1 MNLRRAWCA
10 AGLWAL
16 ALGTVSW
23 AQTPDAQLTRTKVR
37 IGAEDDW
44 RPYAFVQAGQ
54 PAGFAVDLVRAAW
67 DAAGVDVELVPLP
80 YARCM
85 REVESGK
92 LAGCFD
98 TLRDAR
104 TEDKY
109 RWHKYHLFRARIGIY
124 GRTDGPSVTM
134 NVQSLRG
141 KRVGVTNGYDY
152 GTAFD
157 GDAAMVRDVAVSDL
171 TSLRKL
177 VAGRV
182 DYALVFDRV
191 AAEIAANQP
200 TLAQGFRLRGVLL
213 EPSLYLSFS
222 KKYPGVE
229 PLIARFDAGLDR
241 IRKNGEYARI
251 EARWR

>member
-1 MNLRRAWCA
+1 MPADRPA
-10 AGLWAL
+10 A
-16 ALGTVSW
+16 S
-23 AQTPDAQLTRTKVR
+23 KVR

-44 RPYAFVQAGQ
+44 RPYAYVQAGQ

-67 DAAGVDVELVPLP
+67 EAAGVEVELVPLP

-92 LAGCFD
+92 LAACFD

-109 RWHKYHLFRARIGIY
+109 LWHKSPLFRARIGIY
-124 GRTDGPSVTM
+124 GRSEGSAEPMT
-134 NVQSLRG
+134 VQALRG

-152 GTAFD
+152 GVAFD
-157 GDAAMVRDVAVSDL
+157 DDPAMLRDVAASDL

-191 AAEIAANQP
+191 ATEIASNNPA
-200 TLAQGFRLRGVLL
+200 LAQGFRLRGVLL

-222 KKYPGVE
+222 KKFPGVE
-229 PLIARFDAGLDR
+229 PLIARFDAGLEK

>member
-1 MNLRRAWCA
+1 MMGWWRYRGL
-10 AGLWAL
+10 AGLAAAL
-16 ALGTVSW
+16 CLSFAAVAGAPPAL
-23 AQTPDAQLTRTKVR
+23 KVR
-37 IGAEDDW
+37 IGVEDDW
-44 RPYAFVQAGQ
+44 RPYAYVQAGQ
-54 PAGFAVDLVRAAW
+54 PAGFAVELVRAAW
-67 DAAGVDVELVPLP
+67 AAAGVELELVPLP

-85 REVESGK
+85 YEVESGK

-98 TLRDAR
+98 TLRDPR
-104 TEDKY
+104 TENKY
-109 RWHKYHLFRARIGIY
+109 LWHKYHLFRARIGIY
-124 GRTDGPSVTM
+124 GRSDGAKEPV
-134 NVQSLRG
+134 NVQALRG

-157 GDAAMVRDVAVSDL
+157 GDPAMVRDVAASDL

-182 DYALVFDRV
+182 DYALVYDRV
-191 AAEIAANQP
+191 AAEIASNHP
-200 TLAQGFRLRGVLL
+200 TLGHGFRLRGVLL

-222 KKYPGVE
+222 KKYPGVQ
-229 PLIARFDAGLDR
+229 PLIAQFDAGLDA